1 MSEWIARIAND
12 IYTPVAF
19 LLILGGLFFLIY
31 SRFAQYKYFKH
42 AINVLRGKYTN
53 PNDPGQINPYQA
65 LSTALASTVG
75 MGNIAGVAAAISI
88 GGPGALFWMWITAFI
103 GMSTNFFTSALAVM
117 YRGKDS
123 AGEIQGGPM
132 YVIREAL
139 GKNWYPLAVLFS
151 VCCLVGC
158 LPIFQANQLTQAIVD
173 IGISSEEIKAAT
185 FSFIGFTISTPKF
198 IIGLSLMIIAGI
210 VILGGIQRIGSWA
223 GKMVPMMI
231 VLYFL
236 SVFAILIMHI
246 TDIPHYLWMIV
257 QDAFSAN
264 HYHGNPILGGIVGSL
279 IITGVR
285 RASFSNE
292 AGIGTAPMAL
302 GASKSAQPIR
312 EGLVSMLS
320 PAIDTLIVC
329 TLTALAILATGV
341 WLPSTTIK
349 GQINFGTSLNQ
360 GEIQEYKVNFSSLTF
375 KPNEI
380 VNLTEIGKLSIDKN
394 GLYEFIPAHL
404 NDHCPLG
411 THPFNGDPK
420 ITYQLKVNDGIE
432 KREHT
437 IKTTPEGVT
446 ATAMAFNSALPGFG
460 KYILLTCAFFFA
472 ITSVF
477 SYSYYGGKSLS
488 FLFGVKASKW
498 YNYFYLVTI
507 VLGAVAEMADIINI
521 IDIAYALMAIPT
533 MVSGFLLAPKVLKE
547 AKRYFADLKAREG

>member
-42 AINVLRGKYTN
+42 AINVLRGKYAN

-88 GGPGALFWMWITAFI
+88 GGPGALFWMWVTAFV

-139 GKNWYPLAVLFS
+139 GKKWYPLAVLFS

-173 IGISSEEIKAAT
+173 IGINSEEIKAAT
-185 FSFIGFTISTPKF
+185 FNVIGFTISTPKF
-198 IIGLSLMIIAGI
+198 IIGLTLMVIAGI
-210 VILGGIQRIGSWA
+210 VILGGIQRIGNWA

-236 SVFAILIMHI
+236 SVFSILIMHI

-257 QDAFSAN
+257 KDAFSAEN
-264 HYHGNPILGGIVGSL
+264 YHGEPALGGIVGGL
-279 IITGVR
+279 IIAGIR

-292 AGIGTAPMAL
+292 AGIGTAPLAL
-302 GASKSAQPIR
+302 GASKSTEPIR

-341 WLPSTTIK
+341 WQTTDA
-349 GQINFGTSLNQ
+349 N
-360 GEIQEYKVNFSSLTF
+360 
-375 KPNEI
+375 
-380 VNLTEIGKLSIDKN
+380 
-394 GLYEFIPAHL
+394 
-404 NDHCPLG
+404 
-411 THPFNGDPK
+411 
-420 ITYQLKVNDGIE
+420 
-432 KREHT
+432 
-437 IKTTPEGVT
+437 GVT
-446 ATAMAFNSALPGFG
+446 LTSMAFQSALPGFG

-472 ITSVF
+472 VTSVF
-477 SYSYYGGKSLS
+477 SYSYYGSKSLS
-488 FLFGVKASKW
+488 FLLGVKASKW
-498 YNYFYLVTI
+498 YNYFYLITI
-507 VLGAVAEMADIINI
+507 VLGAIASMQDIMNI

-533 MVSGFLLAPKVLKE
+533 MVSGFILAPKVLKE
-547 AKRYFADLKAREG
+547 AKRYFADLKVKEG